1 MARHLYIGNN
11 VAVARTAAGIL
22 DNKAVEIQKLSA
34 SGPTAMVAGD
44 TIADSSQFRIVQGTG
59 TRDIV
64 SPWIYGK
71 DVINWSGK
79 SAAAQQAQVFNIDF
93 QAVNATAAGTH
104 ELKLINMTN
113 GAEPFQMKS
122 YEIAVAAGAT
132 ATVQSAAFKVAI
144 DADLPHWV
152 NGPVTDNNGDIDVT
166 GFTKG
171 ASKADGSVQDELVE
185 MRGATGMDGSN
196 GTVAT
201 LSSTTAGS
209 QGTGDGFYVRK
220 MEDDQKG
227 NQYGYYFRGHL
238 PNTPAD
244 NSVTGTAYDMYT
256 IAATKDGS
264 SASQIHGVD
273 NLIEVNI
280 AFDPATAALTGA
292 LESVLNGYLA
302 SVNLAPVNL

>member
-1 MARHLYIGNN
+1 MARHLYIGNDT
-11 VAVARTAAGIL
+11 AVARTVAGIL
-22 DNKAVEIQKLSA
+22 DNGAIEIQKLSA
-34 SGPTAMVAGD
+34 SGPTIMVAGD
-44 TIADSSQFRIVQGTG
+44 TIADSAQFRIVQGNG

-71 DVINWSGK
+71 DVINWSGR
-79 SAAAQQAQVFNIDF
+79 SAAAQTAQVFDI
-93 QAVNATAAGTH
+93 ALTTNATAASTH
-104 ELKLINMTN
+104 EFKLINMTN
-113 GAEPFQMKS
+113 GAEPFEMKS
-122 YEIAVAAGAT
+122 YEYEVAINAT
-132 ATVQSAAFKVAI
+132 PTVQCTALAAAI
-144 DADLPHWV
+144 NADLPHWV
-152 NGPVTDNNGDIDVT
+152 SSITNAGTNIGIT
-166 GFTKG
+166 GYTKG
-171 ASKADGSVQDELVE
+171 AVKADGSVQEELVE
-185 MRGATGMDGSN
+185 MRGADNMDGSN
-196 GTVAT
+196 GTVAA
-201 LSSTTAGS
+201 LSSTTPGS

-244 NSVTGTAYDMYT
+244 TSVTSTAYDMYT

-280 AFDPATAALTGA
+280 AFDPSTAALTGA

-302 SVNLAPVNL
+302 SVNFAPVNL

>member
-71 DVINWSGK
+71 DVINWSGR
-79 SAAAQQAQVFNIDF
+79 SAAAQTAQVFDI
-93 QAVNATAAGTH
+93 ALATNATAASTH
-104 ELKLINMTN
+104 EFKLINMTN
-113 GAEPFQMKS
+113 GAEPFEMKS
-122 YEIAVAAGAT
+122 YEYTVAASAT
-132 ATVQSAAFKVAI
+132 PTTQCTALTAAI
-144 DADLPHWV
+144 NADLPHWV
-152 NGPVTDNNGDIDVT
+152 KSIANGGTNIGITGFKKGEVKANGD
-166 GFTKG
+166 
-171 ASKADGSVQDELVE
+171 VQEELVE
-185 MRGATGMDGSN
+185 MRGADNMDGSN

-209 QGTGDGFYVRK
+209 QGTGDGFYIRK
-220 MEDDQKG
+220 MEDNQKG
-227 NQYGYYFRGHL
+227 NQYGYYLRGHL

-244 NSVTGTAYDMYT
+244 TSVTATAYDMYT

>member
-1 MARHLYIGNN
+1 
-11 VAVARTAAGIL
+11 
-22 DNKAVEIQKLSA
+22 
-34 SGPTAMVAGD
+34 
-44 TIADSSQFRIVQGTG
+44 
-59 TRDIV
+59 
-64 SPWIYGK
+64 
-71 DVINWSGK
+71 
-79 SAAAQQAQVFNIDF
+79 
-93 QAVNATAAGTH
+93 
-104 ELKLINMTN
+104 MTN
-113 GAEPFQMKS
+113 GAEPFEMKS
-122 YEIAVAAGAT
+122 YEYTVAAAAT
-132 ATVQSAAFKVAI
+132 PTTQCTALTAAI
-144 DADLPHWV
+144 NADLPHWV
-152 NGPVTDNNGDIDVT
+152 KSIANGGTNIGITGFKKGEVKANGD
-166 GFTKG
+166 
-171 ASKADGSVQDELVE
+171 VQEELVE
-185 MRGATGMDGSN
+185 MRGADNMDGSN

-280 AFDPATAALTGA
+280 AMDPATAAITNLF
-292 LESVLNGYLA
+292 ESQMNGYLA
-302 SVNLAPVNL
+302 SATFGPVNL

>member
-11 VAVARTAAGIL
+11 VANAYTAGVLA
-22 DNKAVEIQKLSA
+22 DKAIDVQKLSA
-34 SGPTAMVAGD
+34 TGPTSMVPGD
-44 TIADSSQFRIVQGTG
+44 TIASSTQFRIVQGTA
-59 TRDIV
+59 TKNIV

-71 DVINWSGK
+71 DVINWSGR
-79 SAAAQQAQVFNIDF
+79 SAAAQTAQVFDI
-93 QAVNATAAGTH
+93 ALATNATAASTH
-104 ELKLINMTN
+104 EFKLINMTN
-113 GAEPFQMKS
+113 GAEPFEMKS
-122 YEIAVAAGAT
+122 YEYTVAAAAT
-132 ATVQSAAFKVAI
+132 PTTQCTALTAAI
-144 DADLPHWV
+144 NADLPHWV
-152 NGPVTDNNGDIDVT
+152 KSIANGGTNIGITGFKKGEVKANGD
-166 GFTKG
+166 
-171 ASKADGSVQDELVE
+171 VQEELVE
-185 MRGATGMDGSN
+185 MRGADNMDGSN

-227 NQYGYYFRGHL
+227 NQYGYYMRGHL

-244 NSVTGTAYDMYT
+244 TSVTATAYDVYT

-280 AFDPATAALTGA
+280 AMDPATAAITNLF
-292 LESVLNGYLA
+292 ESQINPYLFSA
-302 SVNLAPVNL
+302 TFGPVNL